1 VVEVK
6 RGKKFFEWSNHL
18 VNVLATVSDRKIAHS
33 DNSSMIDYYIADVIS
48 AQDYYP
54 FGMIMPGR
62 TIVNGSG
69 YRYGFNGKENDKE
82 VKGEGKQQDYG
93 MRIYDPRLGRFLS
106 VDPISNEYPELTP
119 YQFASNTPIWA
130 IDLDGLEGLVA
141 TGMPM
146 GNSGN
151 GHGMILSVPDARRIN
166 STISNWVSTRHQQ
179 GLRNYRTAE
188 QYRQTAIRQGRVNG
202 DGITW
207 LTKAMVYISPWWNST
222 ATLSD
227 ANDGAVLMQ
236 GKNLDGKDATVGDYV
251 ASGMGIFVPVL
262 SGASLKKIGNALIEG
277 TIGVFRNGQEIRESA
292 YKIGSIGHKGTKE
305 YNSVLNA
312 IKNGGNIVANSK
324 EEALKLLKEAM
335 PGIKDETG
343 KQASKFGY
351 RIDSVSEEA
360 KEGLK
365 QGHQGTHINYYNK
378 QNKVWGTIVIENK
391 TP

>member
-1 VVEVK
+1 
-6 RGKKFFEWSNHL
+6 
-18 VNVLATVSDRKIAHS
+18 VLATVSDRKIAHS
-33 DNSSMIDYYIADVIS
+33 SNSSMIDYYTADVIS

-62 TIVNGSG
+62 TIINGSG

-151 GHGMILSVPDARRIN
+151 GHGMILSVPDARRVN

-188 QYRQTAIRQGRVNG
+188 QYRQTSIKQGRVNG

-222 ATLSD
+222 ATFSD
-227 ANDGAVLMQ
+227 ANDGAVLIQ
-236 GKNLDGKDATVGDYV
+236 GKNLNGKDATIGDYAAAGV
-251 ASGMGIFVPVL
+251 GIFLPFVSGNSIKNLLKGFSAAVEGHKYGGKTFKNADQFEKALVKAGTYEDKVGMVQNVL
-262 SGASLKKIGNALIEG
+262 RDVAMNNNWKKAGDISRKTGNEFYDLGDG
-277 TIGVFRNGQEIRESA
+277 TF
-292 YKIGSIGHKGTKE
+292 GSIDKLHGHFEIFK
-305 YNSVLNA
+305 
-312 IKNGGNIVANSK
+312 
-324 EEALKLLKEAM
+324 
-335 PGIKDETG
+335 
-343 KQASKFGY
+343 
-351 RIDSVSEEA
+351 
-360 KEGLK
+360 KEGKTLS
-365 QGHQGTHINYYNK
+365 HQGSINIDGVKNK
-378 QNKVWGTIVIENK
+378 ERNASYDIKL
-391 TP
+391 